1 VTAMN
6 GMTIEIDNTDAEG
19 RLTLA
24 DAIGYALSKDAVRL
38 VDVAT
43 LTGAARIAL
52 GDGVSPVFGNDD
64 DLVNAVLEA
73 SEGVGEPMWRLPLDS
88 VTKRQNSSKIADLK
102 NTGGRGGGSTTAA
115 HFISDFAGDTPWVHI
130 DVAATSMLDSTRGWM
145 PAGATGVPT
154 RSLIELAMRM
164 GG

>member
-1 VTAMN
+1 
-6 GMTIEIDNTDAEG
+6 
-19 RLTLA
+19 
-24 DAIGYALSKDAVRL
+24 
-38 VDVAT
+38 
-43 LTGAARIAL
+43 
-52 GDGVSPVFGNDD
+52 VFGNDD

-73 SEGVGEPMWRLPLDS
+73 SEGVGESMWRLPLDS